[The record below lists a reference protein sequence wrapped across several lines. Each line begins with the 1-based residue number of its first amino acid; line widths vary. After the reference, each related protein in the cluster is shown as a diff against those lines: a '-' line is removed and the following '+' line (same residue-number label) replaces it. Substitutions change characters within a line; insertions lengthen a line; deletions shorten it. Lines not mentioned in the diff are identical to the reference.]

1 MAIKSIP
8 CGGFFYDDESVSF
21 EKDEYGRY
29 VMSAAGGG
37 SGYDAVILSDNIDGD
52 ILALQTGDFNAIK
65 EKMVSGQPVSGV
77 FVKKAMGS
85 GANLQYSSVPIIF
98 DYTTADNTI
107 GCTIGSGSV
116 LYIKSDNTVAWT
128 K

>member
-8 CGGFFYDDESVSF
+8 CGGFFYDDESVNF

-52 ILALQTGDFNAIK
+52 ILTLQTGDFNAIK
-65 EKMVSGQPVSGV
+65 EKMVSGQAVSGV
-77 FVKKAMGS
+77 YVKKSTGS
-85 GANLQYSSVPIIF
+85 GANLIYSSVPISFNYETMLNVIECAF
-98 DYTTADNTI
+98 DN
-107 GCTIGSGSV
+107 GSV
-116 LYIKSDNTVAWT
+116 LYIKSDNTVSYT
-128 K
+128 R

>member
-1 MAIKSIP
+1 MAIKKIP

-21 EKDEYGRY
+21 EKDQDGRW
-29 VMSAAGGG
+29 VMSAASGG

-77 FVKKAMGS
+77 FVRKAMGS
-85 GANLQYSSVPIIF
+85 GANLEYSSVPMMF
-98 DYTTADNTI
+98 DYMTTYNVI
-107 GCTIGSGSV
+107 GCTIGGGSY
-116 LYIKSDNTVAWT
+116 LYIKSDNSVSYER
-128 K
+128 